1 MSPPERSASSDN
13 GSTRDSRRN
22 RDDDTGTERPPRPDG
37 LGHVLDD
44 ARLVARTELRRRRRT
59 LGENDRML
67 VVWAFGALFG
77 LVFVLVFLGGAY
89 SLGTMVGTEGF
100 ADALPI
106 ARGIVL
112 GVCGYVT
119 FITAIRT
126 VQERNALDAPA
137 GILTATSP
145 AAAAVGLLLADYAVV
160 AGVAV
165 LPLVVAGLLFA
176 FGAGTPASVVVAP
189 VVLLAAL
196 ALAVVLGFVLGLVVR
211 TLVSRFAIVAR
222 LKTVLS
228 IALFVAY
235 LAVLWSGGLNSV
247 FGRAFG
253 VVQRTPL
260 GWVTDLALF
269 GTPDPAIGIVRPA
282 AAAVAL
288 VVAVPVLTWVVVRL
302 DRGLWY
308 NDPVQP
314 SHGGGSILGGRSST
328 ASNAPEGSSG
338 GTAAP
343 SSAPTDVLATGVSD
357 RLFGGRVPRPTLR
370 VAQKSWRR
378 AYRAPMKLQYAVIPV
393 FFLVTPIR
401 RSIESGTV
409 APVLPA
415 AVAIYGA
422 WATGASFT
430 LNPLGDEG
438 AVLPVTLT
446 TPVSGEQV
454 LSGLMLAG
462 LTAGA
467 PVTAL
472 VATGLGILSPLGVVS
487 SVAVGLLGVVLCV
500 GACAVGAGVGAAYP
514 KFERTRIS
522 RSRKAVVP
530 SLSAFLVYSLSLL
543 AVSLPGLVM
552 GVPVVAAWA
561 GDTVGAPPS
570 VVTLGG
576 LVVTVILAAAAGRV
590 ATRSAGETIA
600 EYRF

>member
-1 MSPPERSASSDN
+1 MSS
-13 GSTRDSRRN
+13 
-22 RDDDTGTERPPRPDG
+22 PDG

-67 VVWAFGALFG
+67 VVWAFAALFG

-112 GVCGYVT
+112 GVCGYVV
-119 FITAIRT
+119 FIIGVRT
-126 VQERNALDAPA
+126 VQNQNALDAPA

-160 AGVAV
+160 AGIAV

-176 FGAGTPASVVVAP
+176 LGAGTPASVVVAP

-196 ALAVVLGFVLGLVVR
+196 ALGVVLGFVLGLVIKTVI
-211 TLVSRFAIVAR
+211 SRSAVIAR

-228 IALFVAY
+228 IALFLAY
-235 LAVLWSGGLNSV
+235 LAVLWSGGLDSI
-247 FGRAFG
+247 FGQAFA

-260 GWVTDLALF
+260 GWITDLALF
-269 GTPDPAIGIVRPA
+269 GTPDPAIGVVRPA
-282 AAAVAL
+282 AAAVTL
-288 VVAVPVLTWVVVRL
+288 VVAVPLLTWVVVRL

-308 NDPVQP
+308 NDSVQP
-314 SHGGGSILGGRSST
+314 GHGGGSILGGRSST
-328 ASNAPEGSSG
+328 ASDTPESGSA
-338 GTAAP
+338 GTAA
-343 SSAPTDVLATGVSD
+343 SSVPTAETDVLATGVSD

-393 FFLVTPIR
+393 FFLVDPIR

-462 LTAGA
+462 LVVGA
-467 PVTAL
+467 PVTGL
-472 VATGLGILSPLGVVS
+472 VATGLGILSPLDVVG
-487 SVAVGLLGVVLCV
+487 SVAVGLLGVVLCA
-500 GACAVGAGVGAAYP
+500 GACAVGAGVGTAYP

-530 SLSAFLVYSLSLL
+530 SLSAFLVYSLALL

-561 GDTVGAPPS
+561 GDTVGIPRTA
-570 VVTLGG
+570 VTLGG
-576 LVVTVILAAAAGRV
+576 LVATVVLAAVAGRV
-590 ATRSAGETIA
+590 AIRSAGETIG
-600 EYRF
+600 EFRF

>member
-1 MSPPERSASSDN
+1 RAPVR
-13 GSTRDSRRN
+13 
-22 RDDDTGTERPPRPDG
+22 
-37 LGHVLDD
+37 
-44 ARLVARTELRRRRRT
+44 LRR
-59 LGENDRML
+59 
-67 VVWAFGALFG
+67 
-77 LVFVLVFLGGAY
+77 
-89 SLGTMVGTEGF
+89 
-100 ADALPI
+100 
-106 ARGIVL
+106 
-112 GVCGYVT
+112 
-119 FITAIRT
+119 
-126 VQERNALDAPA
+126 
-137 GILTATSP
+137 
-145 AAAAVGLLLADYAVV
+145 
-160 AGVAV
+160 
-165 LPLVVAGLLFA
+165 
-176 FGAGTPASVVVAP
+176 GTPASVVVAP

-196 ALAVVLGFVLGLVVR
+196 ALGVVLGFVLGLVIK

-288 VVAVPVLTWVVVRL
+288 VVAVPLLTWVVVRL

-314 SHGGGSILGGRSST
+314 SQSGSSILGGRSST
-328 ASNAPEGSSG
+328 SSDAPEGSSA

-343 SSAPTDVLATGVSD
+343 SSPTATTDALATGVSD

-393 FFLVTPIR
+393 FFLVSPIR

-462 LTAGA
+462 LAAGA

-500 GACAVGAGVGAAYP
+500 GACAIGAGVGAAYP

-530 SLSAFLVYSLSLL
+530 SLSAFLVYSLALL

-570 VVTLGG
+570 AVTLGG
-576 LVVTVILAAAAGRV
+576 LVVTVMLATVVGRV

>member
-1 MSPPERSASSDN
+1 MSSP
-13 GSTRDSRRN
+13 DS
-22 RDDDTGTERPPRPDG
+22 
-37 LGHVLDD
+37 LVHVLDD

-89 SLGTMVGTEGF
+89 SFGTMVGTEGF

-106 ARGIVL
+106 ARSIVL
-112 GVCGYVT
+112 GVCGYVV
-119 FITAIRT
+119 FITGVRT
-126 VQERNALDAPA
+126 VQNQNALDAPA

-160 AGVAV
+160 AGIAV

-176 FGAGTPASVVVAP
+176 LGAGTPVSVVVAP

-196 ALAVVLGFVLGLVVR
+196 ALGVVLGFVLGLVIKTVI
-211 TLVSRFAIVAR
+211 SRSAVIAR

-228 IALFVAY
+228 IALFLAY
-235 LAVLWSGGLNSV
+235 LAVLWSGGLDSV
-247 FGRAFG
+247 FGQAFA

-260 GWVTDLALF
+260 GWITDLALF
-269 GTPDPAIGIVRPA
+269 GTPDPAIGVVRPA
-282 AAAVAL
+282 VAAVTL
-288 VVAVPVLTWVVVRL
+288 VVAVPLLTWVVVRL

-308 NDPVQP
+308 RDSVQP
-314 SHGGGSILGGRSST
+314 GHGGGSILGGRSSATSNTSESGSAETT
-328 ASNAPEGSSG
+328 ALSVP
-338 GTAAP
+338 TAE
-343 SSAPTDVLATGVSD
+343 TDVLATGVSD
-357 RLFGGRVPRPTLR
+357 RLFGERVSRPTLR

-378 AYRAPMKLQYAVIPV
+378 AYRAPMKLQYAVVPV
-393 FFLVTPIR
+393 FFLVDPIR
-401 RSIESGTV
+401 RSVESGTV

-462 LTAGA
+462 LVVGA
-467 PVTAL
+467 PVTAV
-472 VATGLGILSPLGVVS
+472 VATGLGILSPLDVVG

-500 GACAVGAGVGAAYP
+500 GACAVGAGVGTAYP

-530 SLSAFLVYSLSLL
+530 SLSAFLVYSLALL

-561 GDTVGAPPS
+561 GDTVGASPS

-576 LVVTVILAAAAGRV
+576 LVVTVVLAAAAGRV
-590 ATRSAGETIA
+590 ATRSAGETIG
-600 EYRF
+600 EFRF

>member
-1 MSPPERSASSDN
+1 
-13 GSTRDSRRN
+13 
-22 RDDDTGTERPPRPDG
+22 
-37 LGHVLDD
+37 
-44 ARLVARTELRRRRRT
+44 
-59 LGENDRML
+59 ML

-89 SLGTMVGTEGF
+89 SFGTMVGTEGF

-106 ARGIVL
+106 ARSIVL
-112 GVCGYVT
+112 GVCGYVV
-119 FITAIRT
+119 FITGVRT
-126 VQERNALDAPA
+126 VQNQNALDAPA

-160 AGVAV
+160 AGIAV

-176 FGAGTPASVVVAP
+176 LGAGTPVSVVVAP

-196 ALAVVLGFVLGLVVR
+196 ALGVVLGFVLGLVIKTVI
-211 TLVSRFAIVAR
+211 SRSAVIAR

-228 IALFVAY
+228 IALFLAY
-235 LAVLWSGGLNSV
+235 LAVLWSGGLDSV
-247 FGRAFG
+247 FGQAFA

-260 GWVTDLALF
+260 GWITDLALF
-269 GTPDPAIGIVRPA
+269 GTPDPAIGVVRPA
-282 AAAVAL
+282 VAAVTL
-288 VVAVPVLTWVVVRL
+288 VVAVPLLTWVVVRL

-308 NDPVQP
+308 RDSVQP
-314 SHGGGSILGGRSST
+314 GHGGGSILGGRSSATSNTSESGSAETT
-328 ASNAPEGSSG
+328 ALSVP
-338 GTAAP
+338 TAE
-343 SSAPTDVLATGVSD
+343 TDVLATGVSD
-357 RLFGGRVPRPTLR
+357 RLFGERVSRPTLR

-378 AYRAPMKLQYAVIPV
+378 AYRAPMKLQYAVVPV
-393 FFLVTPIR
+393 FFLVDPIR
-401 RSIESGTV
+401 RSVESGTV

-462 LTAGA
+462 LVVGA
-467 PVTAL
+467 PVTAV
-472 VATGLGILSPLGVVS
+472 VATGLGILSPLDVVG

-500 GACAVGAGVGAAYP
+500 GACAVGAGVGTAYP

-530 SLSAFLVYSLSLL
+530 SLSAFLVYSLALL

-561 GDTVGAPPS
+561 GDTVGASPS

-576 LVVTVILAAAAGRV
+576 LVVTVVLAAAAGRV
-590 ATRSAGETIA
+590 ATRSAGETIG
-600 EYRF
+600 EFRF